1 MINKEK
7 VLKNIKEELK
17 KYNFENIRLRDLQK
31 LFQKEFD
38 NEMALLNQSKN
49 KRKKI
54 FNELIISY
62 CEEISDKLKKLIK
75 DEYSLNDSLSEDEI
89 ELFFN
94 KKNLLVKIF
103 KKELKVGKEVSS
115 FRVYLDKEKR
125 QEESKDMI
133 NDYLEN
139 FYLNHPIRRKKRKF
153 IFHVGPTNS
162 GKSYGALK
170 KFEQSNNACY
180 LAPLRLLAW
189 EVYDKF
195 KNKLAISLITG
206 EEKNIKENG
215 THTSS
220 TIEMTNYNEEYE
232 IGIID
237 EIQMLADE
245 QRGGSWTKALLL
257 LNAKTIYLCGDESV
271 LNLLKKILKVT
282 GDELEIVYHKRKTPL
297 NLINKPISLNNL
309 EKGDALIVFSRKNIY
324 YYKELLEKDYNKKV
338 SVVYG
343 MLSPEV
349 RKEEAER
356 FVNGDTDIL
365 IATDAIGMGLNL
377 PIKRVIFSTIEKYY
391 NKQTY
396 ILNNSEIK
404 QISGRAGR
412 YGLHEDGLFGLL
424 DQAYNPRNKYK
435 KNLSEELI
443 RTENRSFLDIL
454 KRTLI
459 SKVSEQNYAVLGT
472 DFENFELINDKLIKN
487 NYQKLSLLEFY
498 YFFNEL
504 KYKNDFFIKANIDDQ
519 IEQTEYLNSY
529 INILEI
535 ENEKDLFKFSLAPVI
550 LRNEN
555 NIDCLQELYIN
566 YFNQESIE
574 FENYSLDA
582 IDDLRLLEITYKN
595 LDLYRW
601 LKNQLEFNSFF
612 ISNEEFLNNIKE
624 SLNRQI
630 INKLKE

>member
-17 KYNFENIRLRDLQK
+17 KYNFENLRLRDLQK

-54 FNELIISY
+54 FNELIVSY

-75 DEYSLNDSLSEDEI
+75 EEYNLIDSLNEEEI

-170 KFEQSNNACY
+170 EFEQANNACY

-257 LNAKTIYLCGDESV
+257 LNAKRIYLCGDESV

-282 GDELEIVYHKRKTPL
+282 GDELEVVYHKRKAPL

-424 DQAYNPRNKYK
+424 DQIYNPRNKYK

-443 RTENRSFLDIL
+443 RSENRSFLDIL

-535 ENEKDLFKFSLAPVI
+535 DNEKDLFKFSLAPVI
-550 LRNEN
+550 LRNEDN
-555 NIDCLQELYIN
+555 LDYLQDLYVN
-566 YFNQESIE
+566 YFNQEGIE
-574 FENYSLDA
+574 FDTYGLDM

-595 LDLYRW
+595 LDLYKW

-612 ISNEEFLNNIKE
+612 ISNEESLSNIKE